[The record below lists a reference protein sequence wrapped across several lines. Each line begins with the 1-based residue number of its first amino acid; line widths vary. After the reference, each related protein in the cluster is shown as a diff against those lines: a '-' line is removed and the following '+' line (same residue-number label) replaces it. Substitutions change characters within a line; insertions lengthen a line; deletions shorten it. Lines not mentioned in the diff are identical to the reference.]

1 MKQRENVKIIRR
13 LAEQALAAHYAL
25 IAEGDTESAECIE
38 QMIDTLS
45 EGNGFG
51 LCHECR
57 AITART
63 IDSNGCNRCASCLL
77 AEDYHRE
84 CEQDESWLWE
94 RR

>member
-1 MKQRENVKIIRR
+1 MNTIK
-13 LAEQALAAHYAL
+13 ALCNQMAAAYYDL
-25 IAEGDTESAECIE
+25 MIEGDIENAECVE

-45 EGNGFG
+45 EGKGFG

-63 IDSNGCNRCASCLL
+63 IDCNGCNRCASCLL

-84 CEQDESWLWE
+84 CEEDQNYIYNH
-94 RR
+94 R